1 MTKKIGLILLN
12 LAVLAIGIGY
22 PYLETR
28 LSGQI
33 AATFNS
39 RLLGIATAVKAAFYV
54 LLLAEG
60 LLAMHLTLGLRRGA
74 GARFVPI
81 VKAVRLL
88 AAAAAVAV
96 SAAVAAVAA
105 SAVGAERKRRA
116 NRFIC
121 DADEPVLSF
130 RMRRHGGCARH
141 SALPLARLA
150 SYFSSD
156 LLKKFQLFLLDK
168 WKRT

>member
-60 LLAMHLTLGLRRGA
+60 LLGLRRGA

-88 AAAAAVAV
+88 AAAAAAALFVFAV
-96 SAAVAAVAA
+96 YPPQTASLALLAAMQTV
-105 SAVGAERKRRA
+105 
-116 NRFIC
+116 
-121 DADEPVLSF
+121 DLLLL
-130 RMRRHGGCARH
+130 
-141 SALPLARLA
+141 ALPGMLR
-150 SYFSSD
+150 
-156 LLKKFQLFLLDK
+156 KKEQ
-168 WKRT
+168 

>member
-1 MTKKIGLILLN
+1 MTDFEIEIVYETEICNFTTEVAMTKKIGLILLN

-88 AAAAAVAV
+88 AAAAAAALFVFAV
-96 SAAVAAVAA
+96 YPPQTASLALLAAMQIV
-105 SAVGAERKRRA
+105 
-116 NRFIC
+116 
-121 DADEPVLSF
+121 DLLLL
-130 RMRRHGGCARH
+130 
-141 SALPLARLA
+141 ALPGMLR
-150 SYFSSD
+150 
-156 LLKKFQLFLLDK
+156 KKEQ
-168 WKRT
+168 

>member
-28 LSGQI
+28 LSVQI

-88 AAAAAVAV
+88 AAAAAAALFVFAV
-96 SAAVAAVAA
+96 YPPQTASLALLAAMQTV
-105 SAVGAERKRRA
+105 
-116 NRFIC
+116 
-121 DADEPVLSF
+121 DLLLL
-130 RMRRHGGCARH
+130 
-141 SALPLARLA
+141 ALPGMLR
-150 SYFSSD
+150 
-156 LLKKFQLFLLDK
+156 KKEQ
-168 WKRT
+168 

>member
-88 AAAAAVAV
+88 AAAAAAALFVFAV
-96 SAAVAAVAA
+96 YPPQTASLALLAAMQIV
-105 SAVGAERKRRA
+105 
-116 NRFIC
+116 
-121 DADEPVLSF
+121 DLLLL
-130 RMRRHGGCARH
+130 
-141 SALPLARLA
+141 ALPGMLC
-150 SYFSSD
+150 
-156 LLKKFQLFLLDK
+156 KKEQ
-168 WKRT
+168 

>member
-33 AATFNS
+33 ASTFNS

-88 AAAAAVAV
+88 AAAAAAALFVFAV
-96 SAAVAAVAA
+96 YPPQTASLALLAAMQIV
-105 SAVGAERKRRA
+105 
-116 NRFIC
+116 
-121 DADEPVLSF
+121 DLLLL
-130 RMRRHGGCARH
+130 
-141 SALPLARLA
+141 ALPGMLR
-150 SYFSSD
+150 
-156 LLKKFQLFLLDK
+156 KKEQ
-168 WKRT
+168 